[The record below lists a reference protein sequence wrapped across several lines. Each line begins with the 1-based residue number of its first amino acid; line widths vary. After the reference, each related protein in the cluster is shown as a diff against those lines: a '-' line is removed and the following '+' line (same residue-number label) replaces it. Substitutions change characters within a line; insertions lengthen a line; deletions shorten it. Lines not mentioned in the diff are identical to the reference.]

1 MDGRW
6 FTEWR
11 PLCIQ
16 RLRRNFS
23 LRVVWLPGGRDTG
36 SAASKT
42 KFNPTG
48 DARRADG
55 ARGAVSLS
63 PWPRCCVGM
72 RYAGPPRFVAFER
85 LRITRRFRHS
95 IEKQGFVRTSVCT
108 LQSFYH
114 LKQINLVVYTR
125 ASRLRD
131 ESLNNIRPWRC
142 VHYIQRVVCRHATR
156 VKRGFLVTARS
167 QACSTL
173 RPGQTLGRPRQSGL
187 ASPASPDP

>member
-1 MDGRW
+1 
-6 FTEWR
+6 
-11 PLCIQ
+11 
-16 RLRRNFS
+16 
-23 LRVVWLPGGRDTG
+23 
-36 SAASKT
+36 
-42 KFNPTG
+42 
-48 DARRADG
+48 
-55 ARGAVSLS
+55 
-63 PWPRCCVGM
+63 M

-85 LRITRRFRHS
+85 LRGLRGAFDTFAS
-95 IEKQGFVRTSVCT
+95 QQGFVCT

-167 QACSTL
+167 A
-173 RPGQTLGRPRQSGL
+173 RPARHSGLDRPLAGL
-187 ASPASPDP
+187 ASPASPVRPRQTLERRSTPRQSGLSWWPGTGCHGRRTRPGSPIFRAAGRTSHGTMQ